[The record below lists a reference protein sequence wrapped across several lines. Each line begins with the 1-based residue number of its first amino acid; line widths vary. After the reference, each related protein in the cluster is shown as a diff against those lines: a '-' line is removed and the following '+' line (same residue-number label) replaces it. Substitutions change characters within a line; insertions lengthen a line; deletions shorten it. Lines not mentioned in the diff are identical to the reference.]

1 MTAAAKRIEKSADAY
16 RSIGEAA
23 DELGLQTHVLRY
35 WEGKFTRHLKPL
47 KRPDGRRMFRPED
60 MTALKAIQLLVH
72 ERGLTL
78 KGAEQLLNEQGV
90 EKVLAGQAILTLAGD
105 AVPSESPARK
115 LQETVQAA
123 FEVPAAEQSNRI
135 VIPTGASRDR
145 LEAMLSD
152 LEDIKQRLDSVRHAR
167 AA

>member
-1 MTAAAKRIEKSADAY
+1 MSAVTKRVEKSVDAY

-23 DELGLQTHVLRY
+23 DELGLQPHVLRY

-60 MTALKAIQLLVH
+60 MIALKAIQLLVH
-72 ERGLTL
+72 DRGLTL

-90 EKVLAGQAILTLAGD
+90 NRVLAGQAILTVAGD
-105 AVPSESPARK
+105 EVPAESPARR
-115 LQETVQAA
+115 LQESVQAA
-123 FEVPAAEQSNRI
+123 FGENTAQGPAPVGSDAK
-135 VIPTGASRDR
+135 AR
-145 LEAMLSD
+145 LEAMLCD
-152 LEDIKQRLDSVRHAR
+152 LEDIKKRLDNARLAR

>member
-1 MTAAAKRIEKSADAY
+1 MAAAAKRVEKSADAY

-23 DELGLQTHVLRY
+23 DELGLQPHVLRY
-35 WEGKFTRHLKPL
+35 WEGKFNKHLKPL

-60 MTALKAIQLLVH
+60 ITALKAIQLLVH

-90 EKVLAGQAILTLAGD
+90 DKVLAGQAILTVASDD
-105 AVPSESPARK
+105 AASTESPARK
-115 LQETVQAA
+115 LQESVKAA
-123 FEVPAAEQSNRI
+123 FEATDASDASIPA
-135 VIPTGASRDR
+135 GASRSR

-152 LEDIKQRLDSVRHAR
+152 LEDIKQRLDSVRLAR

>member
-1 MTAAAKRIEKSADAY
+1 MPAAAKRVEKSADAY

-23 DELGLQTHVLRY
+23 DELGLQPHVLRY

-72 ERGLTL
+72 DRGLTL
-78 KGAEQLLNEQGV
+78 KGAEQLLNDQGV
-90 EKVLAGQAILTLAGD
+90 EKVLAGQAILTVAGD
-105 AVPSESPARK
+105 DASMDSPARK

-123 FEVPAAEQSNRI
+123 FAASQNTAETSVAAPA
-135 VIPTGASRDR
+135 GAARDR

-152 LEDIKQRLDSVRHAR
+152 LEDIKQRLDSVRLAR

>member
-1 MTAAAKRIEKSADAY
+1 MSAATKRVEKSVDAY

-23 DELGLQTHVLRY
+23 DELGLQPHVLRY

-60 MTALKAIQLLVH
+60 MVALKAIQLLVH
-72 ERGLTL
+72 DRGLTL

-90 EKVLAGQAILTLAGD
+90 SRVLAGQAILTVAGD
-105 AVPSESPARK
+105 ETPAESPARR
-115 LQETVQAA
+115 LQESVQAA
-123 FEVPAAEQSNRI
+123 FGDSAAQGSAP
-135 VIPTGASRDR
+135 VGTDAKAR
-145 LEAMLSD
+145 LEAMLCD
-152 LEDIKQRLDSVRHAR
+152 LEDIKKRLDTARLAR

>member
-1 MTAAAKRIEKSADAY
+1 MAAAAKRVEKSAEAY

-23 DELGLQTHVLRY
+23 DELGLQPHVLRY

-72 ERGLTL
+72 DRGLTL

-90 EKVLAGQAILTLAGD
+90 DKVLAGQAILTVAGD
-105 AVPSESPARK
+105 VAPSESPARK
-115 LQETVQAA
+115 LQESVKAA
-123 FEVPAAEQSNRI
+123 FEASSGDEKPISD
-135 VIPTGASRDR
+135 GASRSR

-152 LEDIKQRLDSVRHAR
+152 LEDIKQRLDTVRLAR

>member
-1 MTAAAKRIEKSADAY
+1 MAAAAKRVEKSADAY

-23 DELGLQTHVLRY
+23 DELGLQPHVLRY
-35 WEGKFTRHLKPL
+35 WEGKFNKHLKPL
-47 KRPDGRRMFRPED
+47 KRPDGRRMFRPAD

-90 EKVLAGQAILTLAGD
+90 DKVLAGQAILTVAGD
-105 AVPSESPARK
+105 DIPAAESPARK
-115 LQETVQAA
+115 LQESVKAA
-123 FEVPAAEQSNRI
+123 FEATDAGDTP
-135 VIPTGASRDR
+135 IPDSASRSR

-152 LEDIKQRLDSVRHAR
+152 LENIKQRLDSVRLAR